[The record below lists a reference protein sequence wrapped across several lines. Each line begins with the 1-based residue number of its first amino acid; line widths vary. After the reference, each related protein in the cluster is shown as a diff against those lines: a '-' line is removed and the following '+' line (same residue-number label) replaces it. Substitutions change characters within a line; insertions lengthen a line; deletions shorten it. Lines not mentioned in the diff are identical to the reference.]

1 MDESLV
7 RLEAD
12 LRLVQGVSSAR
23 IVGEKEPSEIHIVA
37 STGRPPKQI
46 VRDVQSLATA
56 RFGIAIDHR
65 IVSVVQLDQEPPS
78 PAARGRAVLDRVVL
92 ASKGHGGWV
101 KVALQWPDGE
111 ATEGAGAAG
120 STREARARGATLALI
135 QALDSVI
142 AKRAGRLDADHVGII
157 PLGPDDTVVVR
168 AIYSEGGSSTT
179 LVGCAVIHD
188 DVATAAVRAL
198 LQAIN
203 RRLGRA

>member
-12 LRLVQGVSSAR
+12 LRRIQGVSSAR

-37 STGRPPKQI
+37 STGRSPKQI

-65 IVSVVQLDQEPPS
+65 IVSVVQLDEEPS
-78 PAARGRAVLDRVVL
+78 APAARGRAMIDRVVL
-92 ASKGHGGWV
+92 ASKGDGGWV

-111 ATEGAGAAG
+111 ATEGAGSAG
-120 STREARARGATLALI
+120 STREGRARGAATALI

-142 AKRAGRLDADHVGII
+142 AKRAGRLDADHVAIL
-157 PLGPDDTVVVR
+157 PLGPEDTVVVR
-168 AIYSEGGSSTT
+168 AIYREGGSSTT
-179 LVGCAVIHD
+179 LVGCALIED

-203 RRLGRA
+203 RRLGMA